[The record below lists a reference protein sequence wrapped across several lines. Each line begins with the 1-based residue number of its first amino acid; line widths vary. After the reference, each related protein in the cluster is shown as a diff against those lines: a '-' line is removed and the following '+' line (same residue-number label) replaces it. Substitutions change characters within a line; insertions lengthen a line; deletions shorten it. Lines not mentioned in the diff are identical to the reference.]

1 MEPDE
6 FKMLVSESHN
16 AWLSLG
22 KVFIGPTEN
31 EKKSVKFRRS
41 IYAVKDIE
49 KGELFSEDNIAVIR
63 PANGI
68 HPRYFKGM
76 IGKKSLKK
84 IKYGTPIIDIL

>member
-1 MEPDE
+1 M
-6 FKMLVSESHN
+6 K
-16 AWLSLG
+16 
-22 KVFIGPTEN
+22 
-31 EKKSVKFRRS
+31 KKSVKFRRS

-49 KGELFSEDNIAVIR
+49 IGEMFSEDNIAVIR

-84 IKYGTPIIDIL
+84 IKYGCPIIDIY